1 MTTEGNDPNAGNEGG
16 AEGAAK
22 LDPALVN
29 KLFATFRAQNKKEIE
44 GLTKPFIDKIS
55 ALEAELAE
63 LKGKGAAAQESGGK
77 PAGKTEAELQIE
89 AMRRKVDELTADN
102 ERAKR
107 EAQEQRVKN
116 ALFAEAN
123 GKVRKDMAENF
134 VMLAQSKVKTASDG
148 TLSLDIDGQS
158 YDVKTGVETLLKSNS
173 FAGFNQPAQPPNR
186 SAKDPA
192 SRVNSFNGQPIDLLK
207 MSPEQ
212 IEQRAFKPSV

>member
-1 MTTEGNDPNAGNEGG
+1 MTTEGNDPNAGNEG

-63 LKGKGAAAQESGGK
+63 LKGAAGQESGGK

-102 ERAKR
+102 ERTKR

-134 VMLAQSKVKTASDG
+134 VMLAQSRVKTASDG

-173 FAGFNQPAQPPNR
+173 FAGFNQPVQPPVR
-186 SAKDPA
+186 SVKVPENPA
-192 SRVNSFNGQPIDLLK
+192 NSFNGPIPDITKFSSPHDFAAAALLPK
-207 MSPEQ
+207 Q
-212 IEQRAFKPSV
+212 

>member
-1 MTTEGNDPNAGNEGG
+1 MTTEGNDPNAGNDG

-22 LDPALVN
+22 LDE
-29 KLFATFRAQNKKEIE
+29 KTQNAIHAAVRVQLAK
-44 GLTKPFIDKIS
+44 GLEAAIKPFREENA
-55 ALEAELAE
+55 ALKAELAE
-63 LKGKGAAAQESGGK
+63 LKGKGAAGQESGGK

-102 ERAKR
+102 ERTKR

-134 VMLAQSKVKTASDG
+134 VMLAQSRVKTASDG

-173 FAGFNQPAQPPNR
+173 FAGFNQPVQPSNR
-186 SAKDPA
+186 SAKAPA
-192 SRVNSFNGQPIDLLK
+192 SGVNSFNGHQPDIAK
-207 MSPEQ
+207 MQASEF
-212 IEQRAFKPSV
+212 EAALFKPKG

>member
-1 MTTEGNDPNAGNEGG
+1 MTTEGNDPNAGNEG
-16 AEGAAK
+16 AEGASK

-63 LKGKGAAAQESGGK
+63 LKGKGAAGQESGGK
-77 PAGKTEAELQIE
+77 PSGKTEAELQIE

-102 ERAKR
+102 ERTKR

-134 VMLAQSKVKTASDG
+134 VMLAQSRVKTASDG

-173 FAGFNQPAQPPNR
+173 FAGFNQPVQPPNR

-192 SRVNSFNGQPIDLLK
+192 NGANSFNLQSVDVEKISGSELGERLLK
-207 MSPEQ
+207 PT
-212 IEQRAFKPSV
+212 A